1 MKKAFNSLGI
11 FDIAIWI
18 FSAFLV
24 LVSYLLSQ
32 DGNVLSAITSLV
44 GVSALIFVAK
54 GQLFGQF
61 LIVIFAILYS
71 IVSLAQSYY
80 GEMITYLFMSAPMAV
95 FSIISWYRNPYDES
109 GEVRVRE
116 LKKRDVLLLLPITL
130 AVTVTFYFVLSTLN
144 NASIGWSTLSIATSF
159 VAASLTFL
167 RSPYYAL
174 AYATNDIV
182 LIALWIIAA
191 IKDPSYFSMVICFVA
206 FLINDIYGYICWR
219 KRQRRQSGE

>member
-1 MKKAFNSLGI
+1 MVILSY
-11 FDIAIWI
+11 
-18 FSAFLV
+18 FL
-24 LVSYLLSQ
+24 SESGNILST
-32 DGNVLSAITSLV
+32 ITSLV

-61 LIVIFAILYS
+61 LIVVFAILYS

-80 GEMITYLFMSAPMAV
+80 GEMITYLFMSAPMAM
-95 FSIISWYRNPYDES
+95 FSIISWYKNPYDES

-116 LKKRDVLLLLPITL
+116 LKKRDVLILLPITA
-130 AVTVTFYFVLSTLN
+130 AVTVAFYFILSTLH
-144 NASIGWSTLSIATSF
+144 NASIEWSTLSIATSF

-174 AYATNDIV
+174 AYAANDIV

-191 IKDPSYFSMVICFVA
+191 LKDPSYFSMIICFAA

-219 KRQRRQSGE
+219 KMQRRQSEE

>member
-1 MKKAFNSLGI
+1 MKKALNSLGN
-11 FDIAIWI
+11 FDIALWI

-24 LVSYLLSQ
+24 ILSYLLSEN
-32 DGNVLSAITSLV
+32 GNILSTITSLV

-61 LIVIFAILYS
+61 LIVAFAILYS

-116 LKKRDVLLLLPITL
+116 LKKGDILILLPITA
-130 AVTVTFYFVLSTLN
+130 AVTVTFYFILGALH

-174 AYATNDIV
+174 AYAANDIV

-191 IKDPSYFSMVICFVA
+191 LKNPSYFSMIICFVA

-219 KRQRRQSGE
+219 KMQKRQSEK